1 MKKDPYATAEESA
14 SVMAKGLTTKRIA
27 AINHVLLMMD
37 ARDTYEMCAT
47 PEYQIKELYEVAYD
61 LAEQRAELLGVLK
74 DMYTAAS
81 GGVKTCGHDFHC
93 TCPYDE
99 ALVTITKCEAA
110 Q

>member
-37 ARDTYEMCAT
+37 ARDAYEMCGT

-61 LAEQRAELLGVLK
+61 LAEQRAELLGALK
-74 DMYTAAS
+74 DSLVIHAGLSADESADLAS
-81 GGVKTCGHDFHC
+81 IRSI
-93 TCPYDE
+93 
-99 ALVTITKCEAA
+99 ITKCEARP
-110 Q
+110 

>member
-37 ARDTYEMCAT
+37 ARDAYEMCGT

-61 LAEQRAELLGVLK
+61 LAEQRAELLGALK
-74 DMYTAAS
+74 QCRLEFEAWAELD
-81 GGVKTCGHDFHC
+81 GEE
-93 TCPYDE
+93 PYNNPRLNDLI
-99 ALVTITKCEAA
+99 AKCEA
-110 Q
+110 QP